1 MEGKLDLLSRPKTL
15 GSAKNKDMNIFLTRI
30 KDGTYSRN
38 SKSRA
43 KNSKTLKK
51 WVGEWSRGDSRT
63 LKSRADFVRGVSDL
77 VDGIGD
83 KPSEQRP
90 QQAPQVPP
98 AVKEESKNA
107 NENEENNENENN
119 KNENNKPAPA
129 KKQEES
135 GKDISAEELLQAF
148 LGPQKANE
156 SVEQSNQSAKEKLD
170 QPSESRKS
178 RSRSDNNHAKEPLEE
193 DTEYAL
199 RKDEERLALL
209 NAQNIK
215 CKEDC
220 KLLDKEIKELTDI
233 QQKKSIE
240 GITIASNSKLIDLLI
255 QRVLDPS
262 PEWKKHIDTLINIPT
277 SLKGEGYLRG
287 GDYFEALFQLAIAI
301 GVLPQFQG
309 KFVRF
314 YDIKDYRTM
323 PEIPNYLYTKTVQN
337 SGGGEQGISD
347 ISFEVS
353 SNQEFSPKISNEYEC
368 GQIPVDVSNSKKAKG
383 NPFYFISVKGYKK
396 EKSIK
401 SEYDIPILDQQ
412 LQMFKDI
419 DKHIIVCVRDKD
431 SFNTNLSRSR
441 IDFLKASI
449 NHVIGYSD
457 VIDAFTN
464 FRISFFNKLDDTE
477 KTKENIEKYVSV
489 LFPKEIIQKPMLS
502 LYFHQELVAK
512 SVVNR
517 IREKPQTDKPHYLC
531 VGVLPRGGKSFI
543 AGGIMNLHM
552 KLKAKESGYNVLFL
566 TSAVTETI
574 TQFKKDL
581 INKFSDYDNFDFVD
595 VREGDKGKN
604 KNKFYFISRQLSSG
618 TTRQGA
624 SDDTD
629 VSLLNEDMLEIL
641 ERKLTKIPEIDICFF
656 DEAHI
661 GITSKTVRENF
672 NKAFNRFKIPIVL
685 MTATYKKPAI
695 ILESSK
701 DLFVWDLQDIKEMK
715 TLEVLNLPEFL
726 AKKPDVLIRYPI
738 AEDVLKKRN
747 SNGETEQQLAKP
759 YLQFP
764 NPNFI
769 SLTFSPETITK
780 LVETGG
786 GYSFMQAFAINNDD
800 NLLSDRTKAKDWSK
814 LLRNKEDAIRLR
826 QFLTPEEDLQSQE
839 ENQSPYLR
847 DKSRKFRA
855 LNQIFSIAQ
864 KNGSRPYQG
873 KPFSILMF
881 LPWGGKDDGPIGSL
895 CRIWASFMLQ
905 SVYWQKNFVF
915 LTLSKYGSKNDKK
928 PAEWTLKS
936 GIKSGL
942 LHRED
947 FDSSKE
953 LKTIIED
960 TEREALKEG
969 KGLVLLSGDVGKM
982 GISLKCVDVVF
993 MMSNKQDADDII
1005 QKMYR
1010 ALTDNPPNKKDGFIV
1025 DLDLKRIIT
1034 AMFEYDLEKD
1044 RARVGSHKSQTT
1056 EERLFKIFELCNWG
1070 QDSFIEDNPDKNFS
1084 DIMDIIKGKVLGDLE
1099 KKILKTFDENGKEID
1114 AKQLEIIEKNTPL
1127 YTDIKATLE
1136 TTSAK
1141 TKAKTRAALLATR
1154 GEVIPNL
1161 ADSRKESNS
1170 KESEEKDDKEDKKPQ
1185 VRESRIPKL
1194 SEAQIRVKIMY
1205 ILKTFVNSLVL
1216 KSSEPWDKSL
1226 NLISLLEKYKK
1237 DEKILGGKEPVC
1249 DCTSNG
1255 DCTAKHD
1262 NLYESSYC
1270 ELKSYAING
1279 DESGE
1284 YKYDVETHKRIM
1296 VLINDIFTK
1305 NSVLIEWNTY
1315 IESLLA
1321 EMRDAKVK
1329 SRVSRRSRKLNR
1341 R

>member
-1 MEGKLDLLSRPKTL
+1 MEGKLDLLKQTRVPL
-15 GSAKNKDMNIFLTRI
+15 GSKKKNEGIDIFLTRI
-30 KDGTYSRN
+30 ENGTYSRN
-38 SKSRA
+38 GKSRA
-43 KNSKTLKK
+43 ENSKTLKK
-51 WVGEWSRGDSRT
+51 WVGEWSKRNTRT
-63 LKSRADFVRGVSDL
+63 LKSRSKFVSGVSDYIN
-77 VDGIGD
+77 GIG
-83 KPSEQRP
+83 KVPEQRP
-90 QQAPQVPP
+90 EQAPQVLP
-98 AVKEESKNA
+98 AVKEKANNSENKN
-107 NENEENNENENN
+107 NENNEN
-119 KNENNKPAPA
+119 NENNKPTPA
-129 KKQEES
+129 KKQE
-135 GKDISAEELLQAF
+135 DISAELMQAF
-148 LGPQKANE
+148 LGAEASPQRVN
-156 SVEQSNQSAKEKLD
+156 SNVGVADVAARNNKSSK
-170 QPSESRKS
+170 SESRKS
-178 RSRSDNNHAKEPLEE
+178 RSRSENNQPKEPLEE
-193 DTEYAL
+193 DKEYEQ
-199 RKDEERLALL
+199 RKDQERLAHLI
-209 NAQNIK
+209 AQNVK

-220 KLLDKEIKELTDI
+220 KSLDKEIKELTDI

-277 SLKGEGYLRG
+277 SLAGKEYLRG

-314 YDIKDYRTM
+314 YDIKGYRTM
-323 PEIPNYLYTKTVQN
+323 HEFPNYLYTKTVQN

-368 GQIPVDVSNSKKAKG
+368 GEVPAKISDSRKVKG

-401 SEYDIPILDQQ
+401 SEYDIPLLDQQ
-412 LQMFKDI
+412 LQMFKDK
-419 DKHIIVCVRDKD
+419 DKHIIVCVRDKE

-464 FRISFFNKLDDTE
+464 FRINFFNKLDSEE
-477 KTKENIEKYVSV
+477 KTKENIEKYVLE
-489 LFPKEIIQKPMLS
+489 LFPKEVIQKPMLS

-517 IREKPQTDKPHYLC
+517 IKEKPQTDKPHYLC
-531 VGVLPRGGKSFI
+531 IGVLPRGGKSFI
-543 AGGIMNLHM
+543 AGGIMNFHKKM
-552 KLKAKESGYNVLFL
+552 KAKEGGYNVLFL

-581 INKFSDYDNFDFVD
+581 INKFSDYDDFEFVD
-595 VREGDKGKN
+595 VREGDKGIK
-604 KNKFYFISRQLSSG
+604 KNKFYFISRQLSGG
-618 TTRQGA
+618 TRGKDY
-624 SDDTD
+624 SDEKDISILD
-629 VSLLNEDMLEIL
+629 VLEN
-641 ERKLTKIPEIDICFF
+641 KLINIPEIDICFF

-661 GITSKTVRENF
+661 GITSDKVRENF
-672 NKAFNRFKIPIVL
+672 NKTFNRFKIPIVL

-695 ILESSK
+695 LLESSK

-715 TLEVLNLPEFL
+715 TLEVLNLPDFL
-726 AKKPDVLIRYPI
+726 EKKPDVLIRYPI
-738 AEDVLKKRN
+738 AEEILKKRN
-747 SNGETEQQLAKP
+747 SNGENELQLAKP

-769 SLTFSPETITK
+769 SLTFSPNTIKK

-800 NLLSDRTKAKDWSK
+800 NLLSDRTKTKDWSK
-814 LLRNKEDAIRLR
+814 LLANREDAIRLR
-826 QFLTPEEDLQSQE
+826 QFLTPEEDINSQE
-839 ENQSPYLR
+839 ENQVPYLR
-847 DKSRKFRA
+847 EKERKFRA

-864 KNGSRPYQG
+864 KNGSRPFQG

-881 LPWGGKDDGPIGSL
+881 LPWGGESDGKIGSL

-915 LTLSKYGSKNDKK
+915 LTLSKYGLKTDKR
-928 PAEWTLKS
+928 PATWTLES
-936 GIKSGL
+936 GITSGL

-960 TEREALKEG
+960 TEKAALKQG

-993 MMSNKQDADDII
+993 MMSNKKDADDII

-1025 DLDLKRIIT
+1025 DLDLKRVIT

-1044 RARVGSHKSQTT
+1044 RARVGSLVSQTT

-1070 QDSFIEDNPDKNFS
+1070 QDSFIEDNPDKNFT
-1084 DIMDIIKGKVLGDLE
+1084 DIMDEIKRKVLGDLE
-1099 KKILKTFDENGKEID
+1099 KKILKTFDQNGNEIKE
-1114 AKQLEIIEKNTPL
+1114 KQLQIIEQNTLL
-1127 YTDIKATLE
+1127 YNDIKATLE

-1141 TKAKTRAALLATR
+1141 TKGKSTPVILATR
-1154 GEVIPNL
+1154 GEGTPELPV
-1161 ADSRKESNS
+1161 SRREPKG
-1170 KESEEKDDKEDKKPQ
+1170 KDSEEKDAKEDEKSP
-1185 VRESRIPKL
+1185 VRESRIARL
-1194 SEAQIRVKIMY
+1194 SEGQIKEKIMY
-1205 ILKTFVNSLVL
+1205 ILKTFVNALVL

-1237 DEKILGGKEPVC
+1237 DEKLLGGKEPVC
-1249 DCTSNG
+1249 DCTSNE

-1270 ELKSYAING
+1270 ELKSYAMNG
-1279 DESGE
+1279 DESGK
-1284 YKYDVETHKRIM
+1284 YKYDLETHKRIM

-1329 SRVSRRSRKLNR
+1329 SRVSRRSRKLSR
-1341 R
+1341 

>member
-1 MEGKLDLLSRPKTL
+1 MDPKLSRLIETNIDFDKANPKIEIYKSRL
-15 GSAKNKDMNIFLTRI
+15 QNN
-30 KDGTYSRN
+30 TYSRN
-38 SKSRA
+38 RQIRNKNIGNLRRISRIF
-43 KNSKTLKK
+43 KK
-51 WVGEWSRGDSRT
+51 KYKENEKANYLS
-63 LKSRADFVRGVSDL
+63 
-77 VDGIGD
+77 GIANYIEEL
-83 KPSEQRP
+83 PEI
-90 QQAPQVPP
+90 V
-98 AVKEESKNA
+98 EESR
-107 NENEENNENENN
+107 N
-119 KNENNKPAPA
+119 KGLPVLAEPA
-129 KKQEES
+129 
-135 GKDISAEELLQAF
+135 
-148 LGPQKANE
+148 
-156 SVEQSNQSAKEKLD
+156 
-170 QPSESRKS
+170 QPKSESRKS
-178 RSRSDNNHAKEPLEE
+178 RSRSEDNRPKEPLEE
-193 DTEYAL
+193 DKEYEK
-199 RKDEERLALL
+199 RKDEERLAQL
-209 NAQNIK
+209 NAQSVK

-220 KLLDKEIKELTDI
+220 KLLDKEIKELADI

-262 PEWKKHIDTLINIPT
+262 PEWKKRIDTLINIPT
-277 SLKGEGYLRG
+277 SLAGKEYLRG
-287 GDYFEALFQLAIAI
+287 GDYFEALFHLAIAI

-323 PEIPNYLYTKTVQN
+323 YEKPNYLHTETVQN
-337 SGGGEQGISD
+337 SGGGQHGISD

-353 SNQEFSPKISNEYEC
+353 SNQEFSPKVSNNYEC
-368 GQIPVDVSNSKKAKG
+368 GEVPSKVSDSGKVKG

-401 SEYDIPILDQQ
+401 SEYDIPLLDQQ
-412 LQMFKDI
+412 LQMFKDK

-449 NHVIGYSD
+449 NHVIGYNE

-464 FRISFFNKLDDTE
+464 FRINFFNKLDSVE
-477 KTKENIEKYVSV
+477 KTKENIEKYVLA
-489 LFPKEIIQKPMLS
+489 LFPKEVIQKPMLS

-517 IREKPQTDKPHYLC
+517 IKEKPQSDKPHYLC

-543 AGGIMNLHM
+543 AGGIMNLHKKM
-552 KLKAKESGYNVLFL
+552 KAKEGGYNVLFL

-574 TQFKKDL
+574 TQFKEDL
-581 INKFSDYDNFDFVD
+581 INKFSDYDDFEFVD
-595 VREGDKGKN
+595 VREGDKSIK

-618 TTRQGA
+618 TTRQTA

-629 VSLLNEDMLEIL
+629 VSLLDNENILQIL

-661 GITSKTVRENF
+661 GIISKTVRENF
-672 NKAFNRFKIPIVL
+672 NKTFNRFKIPIVL

-695 ILESSK
+695 LLESSK

-738 AEDVLKKRN
+738 AEEILKKRN
-747 SNGETEQQLAKP
+747 SNGENELQLAKP

-769 SLTFSPETITK
+769 SLTFSPDEVKK

-786 GYSFMQAFAINNDD
+786 GYSFMQAFDINNDD

-814 LLRNKEDAIRLR
+814 LLVNKEDAIRLR
-826 QFLTPEEDLQSQE
+826 QFLTPEEDINSQE
-839 ENQSPYLR
+839 ENQFPILR
-847 DKSRKFRA
+847 DKKERKFRA

-881 LPWGGKDDGPIGSL
+881 LPWGEKKNGPIGSL

-905 SVYWQKNFVF
+905 SVYWQNNFVF
-915 LTLSKYGSKNDKK
+915 LTLSKYGSKTDKK
-928 PAEWTLKS
+928 QAGWTLES
-936 GIKSGL
+936 GIRTGL

-953 LKTIIED
+953 LKDIILE
-960 TEREALKEG
+960 TEKAALKEG
-969 KGLVLLSGDVGKM
+969 KGLVLLSGDVAKM

-993 MMSNKQDADDII
+993 MMSNKKDADDII

-1044 RARVGSHKSQTT
+1044 RARVGSLVSQTT
-1056 EERLFKIFELCNWG
+1056 EERLVKIFELCNWG
-1070 QDSFIEDNPDKNFS
+1070 QDSFIEDNPDKNFT
-1084 DIMDIIKGKVLGDLE
+1084 DIMDEIKRKVLGDLE
-1099 KKILKTFDENGKEID
+1099 KKILKTFDQNGEEIKK
-1114 AKQLEIIEKNTPL
+1114 KQIEIIVNNIQL
-1127 YTDIKATLE
+1127 YNDIKATLE

-1141 TKAKTRAALLATR
+1141 TKGKSTPVVLATR
-1154 GEVIPNL
+1154 GEGTPELSV
-1161 ADSRKESNS
+1161 SRR
-1170 KESEEKDDKEDKKPQ
+1170 ESEEKDSKEKEEDEKPP
-1185 VRESRIPKL
+1185 VRESRIPRL
-1194 SEAQIRVKIMY
+1194 TEEQIQAKIMY
-1205 ILKTFVNSLVL
+1205 ILKTFVNALVL

-1237 DEKILGGKEPVC
+1237 DEKLLGGKEPVC

-1255 DCTAKHD
+1255 DCTTKHD

-1270 ELKSYAING
+1270 ELKSYAMNA
-1279 DESGE
+1279 DESGTF
-1284 YKYDVETHKRIM
+1284 KYDLETHKRIM
-1296 VLINDIFTK
+1296 ILINDIFTK